1 MSDRNVEPGARE
13 ALAFEFFNEVGIIS
27 QLSSTRMQ
35 RVLPHGMTQSQ
46 FSVLNWFVRVDTQAS
61 PTRLANAF
69 QVTKGAMTN
78 TLGKLEEKG
87 FVAIAP
93 DPASG
98 RSKIVTLTPAGR
110 AARDAAIAALGQDL
124 AEFLGA
130 AASGAEIEV
139 ILAHMD
145 SLPAGDQGGPFSRRT
160 SP

>member
-35 RVLPHGMTQSQ
+35 RLLPHGMTQSQ

-98 RSKIVTLTPAGR
+98 RSKIVTMTAAGAR
-110 AARDAAIAALGQDL
+110 ARKAALKALSADLETFTGAFSVGEIRAALPFLRAVRAFLDAARD
-124 AEFLGA
+124 
-130 AASGAEIEV
+130 
-139 ILAHMD
+139 
-145 SLPAGDQGGPFSRRT
+145 
-160 SP
+160 

>member
-1 MSDRNVEPGARE
+1 MSHRKSDSGAPE

-35 RVLPHGMTQSQ
+35 RALPHGMTQSQ

-87 FVAIAP
+87 FISIEP
-93 DPASG
+93 DPTSG
-98 RSKIVTLTPAGR
+98 RSKIVTMTSAGAR
-110 AARDAAIAALGQDL
+110 ARKAALGALTADL
-124 AEFLGA
+124 EQFLGA
-130 AASGAEIEV
+130 FSVSDLRTALPFLKEVRAFLDAARE
-139 ILAHMD
+139 
-145 SLPAGDQGGPFSRRT
+145 
-160 SP
+160 